1 VPGPTYTIFY
11 DAHCRI
17 CQSSRQ
23 LLIRLRPSADLRFVD
38 ANDVRA
44 TAPYP
49 QLAGQNLTGQMHVI
63 DPGGNLTGGYD
74 AFAALAPALPALRP
88 FARLLQSTGVRAVGR
103 RVYRWVARN
112 RYRLGGAAP
121 CTGGACRVTSPR

>member
-1 VPGPTYTIFY
+1 M
-11 DAHCRI
+11 
-17 CQSSRQ
+17 
-23 LLIRLRPSADLRFVD
+23 RLRPSADLVFVD

-63 DPGGNLTGGYD
+63 GPDGNLTGGYD
-74 AFAALAPALPALRP
+74 ALAALAPALPALRP
-88 FARLLQSTGVRAVGR
+88 FARLLQSSAVRTVGR
-103 RVYRWVARN
+103 RAYRWVARN

-121 CTGGACRVTSPR
+121 CTGGACRIGSPR